1 MSIQAALSNALS
13 SLAAEQRHAMI
24 LANNIANASTP
35 GYVRRDMPR
44 SERLVAGTGSG
55 VDTRVTLRLDDPGL
69 AATSRAADASEAFA
83 RTIQAGLEAYNAT
96 VGQPADARSLSATL
110 GAFQKAMTTR
120 SSSPDNAV
128 SQSQVLAAAQ
138 DLVDTLHNADAA
150 VARARS
156 DADLGIAADVTAVN
170 KSLDSLVDVDRQMAL
185 ASARGASTAEYEDRR
200 DVILAEIAAKL
211 PIRTFDNGPGN
222 FIVMTDGG
230 NTLYDST
237 RAHHLSFTTTPFIP
251 AEARHPASLSAVTVE
266 GQGALRI
273 SDTGSIAA
281 GFTLRDEILPNFV
294 DMLDQVSARLL
305 DSVQEADATLTGTQA
320 GLFTDMGAAN
330 WDSSG
335 GFATFTGL
343 AVLAGATGP
352 ASALPPLV
360 RGAWG
365 KGGDRE
371 ESDLLYL
378 LGQEGARDLF
388 ADHVEGKT
396 PFQAWASALAPTA
409 RRLTYSEGGW
419 LSTVLYSLDDSTRTP
434 TTPEAGEWVRT
445 VRPSRTYLFALAVT
459 FASDCAL
466 GAMSD
471 LLGKRPR
478 VASPGGNDGLILD
491 PSKRA
496 AIQDLLVRDGS
507 EVMLAFATHKP
518 VAVVDDL
525 METTTCGP
533 ADLSAC
539 EAALKVIDDSS
550 PFPTALGERPS
561 YEAVV
566 DGNDPSWSITSF
578 TTSSVPVLP

>member
-1 MSIQAALSNALS
+1 MRVSWLLPLALFACS
-13 SLAAEQRHAMI
+13 
-24 LANNIANASTP
+24 ASAT
-35 GYVRRDMPR
+35 
-44 SERLVAGTGSG
+44 
-55 VDTRVTLRLDDPGL
+55 VD
-69 AATSRAADASEAFA
+69 ATSRPAPPDTEPAAPALNPVDAGLPPPVAPDAAPTAPGTVRTCDEPRTAPVPLRKLNVVA
-83 RTIQAGLEAYNAT
+83 RTVPVA
-96 VGQPADARSLSATL
+96 LSA
-110 GAFQKAMTTR
+110 
-120 SSSPDNAV
+120 AV
-128 SQSQVLAAAQ
+128 I
-138 DLVDTLHNADAA
+138 DG
-150 VARARS
+150 RP
-156 DADLGIAADVTAVN
+156 
-170 KSLDSLVDVDRQMAL
+170 
-185 ASARGASTAEYEDRR
+185 SATER
-200 DVILAEIAAKL
+200 
-211 PIRTFDNGPGN
+211 
-222 FIVMTDGG
+222 
-230 NTLYDST
+230 
-237 RAHHLSFTTTPFIP
+237 
-251 AEARHPASLSAVTVE
+251 
-266 GQGALRI
+266 
-273 SDTGSIAA
+273 
-281 GFTLRDEILPNFV
+281 
-294 DMLDQVSARLL
+294 
-305 DSVQEADATLTGTQA
+305 
-320 GLFTDMGAAN
+320 
-330 WDSSG
+330 W
-335 GFATFTGL
+335 
-343 AVLAGATGP
+343 ATGP